1 MGKRFYTFL
10 IPHSHSCL
18 HYLMSLI
25 LVVEDEL
32 ELAEIIEA
40 YLRREGY
47 QTERASNGKRALE
60 LYRSAK
66 PDLVLLDVMM
76 PKLNGIEVL
85 KTIRQD
91 GQTPVIMLT
100 ARAEDDDKLLGLE
113 LGSDD
118 YIIKPF
124 NPREV
129 VARVKAVLRRSQQ
142 KLGVDV
148 LRMGTL
154 EIHKEQVQ
162 VFINTEP
169 LELTPTEFRLLL
181 CLAEAPGRVF
191 NRLELLEVALPES
204 EALERVVDAHLK
216 NLRKKLEHVGAGDLI
231 ETVFGM
237 GYRLVLRA

>member
-1 MGKRFYTFL
+1 
-10 IPHSHSCL
+10 
-18 HYLMSLI
+18 MSLI

-47 QTERASNGKRALE
+47 QTERAGDGKRALE
-60 LYRSAK
+60 LYRVVK

-76 PKLNGIEVL
+76 PKLNGLEVL
-85 KTIRQD
+85 KTICQD

-113 LGSDD
+113 LGCDD
-118 YIIKPF
+118 YIVKPF

-129 VARVKAVLRRSQQ
+129 VARVKAVLRRTRQ
-142 KLGVDV
+142 KLESDI
-148 LRMGTL
+148 LRIGHL
-154 EIHKEQVQ
+154 EIYKEQIQ
-162 VFINTEP
+162 VFISGNL

-191 NRLELLEVALPES
+191 NRLELLEFALPES
-204 EALERVVDAHLK
+204 DALERVVDAHLK
-216 NLRKKLEHVGAGDLI
+216 NLRKKLENAGAGDLI
-231 ETVFGM
+231 GTVFGM
-237 GYRLVLRA
+237 GYKLVLHA

>member
-1 MGKRFYTFL
+1 MA
-10 IPHSHSCL
+10 
-18 HYLMSLI
+18 LI

-40 YLRREGY
+40 YLRRDGY
-47 QTERASNGKRALE
+47 QTERASDGKKALE
-60 LYRSAK
+60 LYRAVK
-66 PDLVLLDVMM
+66 PDLVLLDIMM

-113 LGSDD
+113 LGCDD

-129 VARVKAVLRRSQQ
+129 VARVKAVLRRSGQ
-142 KLGVDV
+142 KLESDI
-148 LRMGTL
+148 LRIGHL
-154 EIHKEQVQ
+154 EIHKEHIQ
-162 VFINTEP
+162 VFISADL

-191 NRLELLEVALPES
+191 NRLELLEFALPES
-204 EALERVVDAHLK
+204 DALERVVDAHLK
-216 NLRKKLEHVGAGDLI
+216 NLRKKLENAGAGDLI

-237 GYRLVLRA
+237 GYKLVVHA

>member
-1 MGKRFYTFL
+1 
-10 IPHSHSCL
+10 
-18 HYLMSLI
+18 MSLI
-25 LVVEDEL
+25 LIVEDEL
-32 ELAEIIEA
+32 ELAEIVEA

-47 QTERASNGKRALE
+47 QTERAGDGKRALE
-60 LYRSAK
+60 LYRAVK
-66 PDLVLLDVMM
+66 PDLVLLDIMM
-76 PKLNGIEVL
+76 PKLSGIEVL

-129 VARVKAVLRRSQQ
+129 VARVKAVLRRSGQMQ
-142 KLGVDV
+142 GSDI
-148 LRMGTL
+148 LRIGQL
-154 EIHKEQVQ
+154 EIHKEQAKVLFDKQ
-162 VFINTEP
+162 I
-169 LELTPTEFRLLL
+169 LELTRTEFRLLV
-181 CLAEAPGRVF
+181 CFAEAPGRVF
-191 NRLELLEVALPES
+191 NRLELLEASIPES

-216 NLRKKLEHVGAGDLI
+216 NLRKKLEAVGAGPMI

-237 GYRLVLRA
+237 GYKLVVHA

>member
-1 MGKRFYTFL
+1 
-10 IPHSHSCL
+10 
-18 HYLMSLI
+18 MSLI
-25 LVVEDEL
+25 LIVEDEL

-47 QTERASNGKRALE
+47 QTERAGDGKRALG
-60 LYRSAK
+60 LYRATK
-66 PDLVLLDVMM
+66 PDLVLLDIMM
-76 PKLNGIEVL
+76 PKLNGLEVL

-129 VARVKAVLRRSQQ
+129 VARVKAVLRRTGQ
-142 KLGVDV
+142 KLESDV
-148 LRMGTL
+148 LRIGQL
-154 EIHKEQVQ
+154 EIHKMQAQVLFAKQ
-162 VFINTEP
+162 I
-169 LELTPTEFRLLL
+169 LELTPTEFRLLI
-181 CLAEAPGRVF
+181 CFAEAPGRVF
-191 NRLELLEVALPES
+191 NRLELLAASMPES
-204 EALERVVDAHLK
+204 DSLERVVDAHLK
-216 NLRKKLEHVGAGDLI
+216 NLRKKLGDVGAGDMI

-237 GYRLVLRA
+237 GYRLVGHG

>member
-1 MGKRFYTFL
+1 MA
-10 IPHSHSCL
+10 
-18 HYLMSLI
+18 LI

-47 QTERASNGKRALE
+47 QTERASDGKRALE

-66 PDLVLLDVMM
+66 PDLVLLDIMM
-76 PKLNGIEVL
+76 PKLNGLEVL

-129 VARVKAVLRRSQQ
+129 VARVKAVLRRSGQ
-142 KLGVDV
+142 KLESDI
-148 LRMGTL
+148 LRLGNL
-154 EIHKEQVQ
+154 EIHKEHIQ
-162 VFINTEP
+162 VFVSGEV
-169 LELTPTEFRLLL
+169 LELTPTEFRILL
-181 CLAEAPGRVF
+181 CLAETPGRVF

-204 EALERVVDAHLK
+204 EALERVVDTHLK
-216 NLRKKLEHVGAGDLI
+216 NLRKKLENAGAGDLI
-231 ETVFGM
+231 ETVFGI
-237 GYRLVLRA
+237 GYKLAARA

>member
-1 MGKRFYTFL
+1 
-10 IPHSHSCL
+10 
-18 HYLMSLI
+18 MSLI
-25 LVVEDEL
+25 LIVEDEL

-47 QTERASNGKRALE
+47 QTERAGDGKRALE
-60 LYRSAK
+60 LFRAVK
-66 PDLVLLDVMM
+66 PDLVLLDITM
-76 PKLNGIEVL
+76 PKLNGLEVL
-85 KTIRQD
+85 RAIRQD

-113 LGSDD
+113 LGCDD

-129 VARVKAVLRRSQQ
+129 VARVKAVLRRSGQ
-142 KLGVDV
+142 KLESDI
-148 LRMGTL
+148 LRLGKL

-162 VFINTEP
+162 VLFAKQR
-169 LELTPTEFRLLL
+169 LELTPTEFRLLV
-181 CLAEAPGRVF
+181 CFAEAPGRVF
-191 NRLELLEVALPES
+191 NRLELLEVSMPES

-216 NLRKKLEHVGAGDLI
+216 NLRKKLGDVGAGDMI

-237 GYRLVLRA
+237 GYKLVVHA

>member
-1 MGKRFYTFL
+1 MA
-10 IPHSHSCL
+10 
-18 HYLMSLI
+18 LI

-40 YLRREGY
+40 YLRRDGY
-47 QTERASNGKRALE
+47 QTERASDGKKALE
-60 LYRSAK
+60 LYRAVK
-66 PDLVLLDVMM
+66 PDLVLLDIMM

-113 LGSDD
+113 LGCDD
-118 YIIKPF
+118 YIVKPF

-129 VARVKAVLRRSQQ
+129 VARVKAVLRRSGQ
-142 KLGVDV
+142 KLESSI
-148 LRMGTL
+148 LRMGNL
-154 EIHKEQVQ
+154 EIHKEQIQ
-162 VFINTEP
+162 VFISGDL
-169 LELTPTEFRLLL
+169 LELTPTEFRILL

-191 NRLELLEVALPES
+191 NRLELLEFAMPES
-204 EALERVVDAHLK
+204 DALERVVDAHLK
-216 NLRKKLEHVGAGDLI
+216 NLRKKLGEAGAGDLI

-237 GYRLVLRA
+237 GYRLVVHA

>member
-1 MGKRFYTFL
+1 MA
-10 IPHSHSCL
+10 
-18 HYLMSLI
+18 LI

-47 QTERASNGKRALE
+47 QTERASDGKRALE

-66 PDLVLLDVMM
+66 PDLVLLDIMM
-76 PKLNGIEVL
+76 PKLNGLEVL

-129 VARVKAVLRRSQQ
+129 VARVKAVLRRSGQ
-142 KLGVDV
+142 KLESDI
-148 LRMGTL
+148 LRLGNL
-154 EIHKEQVQ
+154 EIHKEHIQ
-162 VFINTEP
+162 VFVSGEV
-169 LELTPTEFRLLL
+169 LELTPTEFRILL
-181 CLAEAPGRVF
+181 CLAETPGRVF

-204 EALERVVDAHLK
+204 EALERVVDTHLK
-216 NLRKKLEHVGAGDLI
+216 NLRKKLENAGAGDLI

-237 GYRLVLRA
+237 GYKLAARA